1 MENTKTVHRLST
13 VDNAISLLTLFLKY
27 KSIGLLDIE
36 RELQISKTAAFRLA
50 ATLTDRGMLIK
61 NSDNKT
67 YQPGPIIFQIVNQF
81 HSPDIVTIAHPHMM
95 ELAAITKE
103 SVYLSIR
110 SGNKHIFLSGVE
122 SEHALKVTAPLNEE
136 FELYYG
142 AAGKL
147 HMSYMSSKDL
157 QTYFNRTT
165 YIQHTEKTLSIELLK
180 QQLSTIKQDGNSW
193 SLGERADGM
202 IGVAAPIWS
211 KGDEPIAALI
221 IIFPLSRFQK
231 ESKEHLETL
240 IQKYTAKITQ
250 DFLKILH

>member
-1 MENTKTVHRLST
+1 MEQLLLKHVH
-13 VDNAISLLTLFLKY
+13 F
-27 KSIGLLDIE
+27 
-36 RELQISKTAAFRLA
+36 
-50 ATLTDRGMLIK
+50 
-61 NSDNKT
+61 
-67 YQPGPIIFQIVNQF
+67 
-81 HSPDIVTIAHPHMM
+81 
-95 ELAAITKE
+95 
-103 SVYLSIR
+103 
-110 SGNKHIFLSGVE
+110 
-122 SEHALKVTAPLNEE
+122 
-136 FELYYG
+136 
-142 AAGKL
+142 
-147 HMSYMSSKDL
+147 
-157 QTYFNRTT
+157 
-165 YIQHTEKTLSIELLK
+165 QHTEKTLSIELLK